1 MTTARG
7 QQVDSSA
14 IFAEILLPDRG
25 SRKIRFHMNAD
36 FWQSKR
42 VLITGHTGF
51 KGGWLSLWLQC
62 LGADVVGYAL
72 DPPTEPNLFDTA
84 RVAERML
91 SIPGDVLD
99 RGALQSV
106 IAEHRPEV
114 VFHLAAQSLVRES
127 YKNPVETFSTNV
139 MGLVHLLECVRTI
152 GGVRAVVCVTSD
164 KCYQNR
170 EWVWGYREDEAVGGY
185 DPYSSSKGCS
195 ELVAAAYRNS
205 FFNEREYSQHEVSV
219 ATARAGNVI
228 GGGDWAKDRLL
239 PDLIRSV
246 IRGHDIV
253 LRNPHAIRPWQ
264 HVLDPLAGYL
274 MLAESLFKHG
284 PRFSEAWNFAP
295 AESHTV
301 TQVVEQLLS
310 LWGSQ
315 VSAKHDQSRQ
325 PHEDPYMILDSTKA
339 RVKLDWKPLLD
350 LRTSLSWIVN
360 WVKRQQ
366 AGADMRRVTESQISA
381 YMNIAQ
387 SSRNADQ
394 VRDGAPAQCN
404 NPELLDWLHET
415 IMVRDLK
422 GRIQYWNRGA
432 DEMYGWKSEEAM
444 GKISH
449 QLLRTKFP
457 KSLAE
462 IERELAKEG
471 HWQGELVHTRRDGGR
486 VVVKSRWVLKR
497 DGRNID
503 GEVVEINQVCA
514 GHEQVLGYH
523 RAAQD

>member
-1 MTTARG
+1 
-7 QQVDSSA
+7 
-14 IFAEILLPDRG
+14 
-25 SRKIRFHMNAD
+25 
-36 FWQSKR
+36 
-42 VLITGHTGF
+42 
-51 KGGWLSLWLQC
+51 
-62 LGADVVGYAL
+62 
-72 DPPTEPNLFDTA
+72 
-84 RVAERML
+84 
-91 SIPGDVLD
+91 
-99 RGALQSV
+99 
-106 IAEHRPEV
+106 V

-139 MGLVHLLECVRTI
+139 MGLVHLLEAVRTTD
-152 GGVRAVVCVTSD
+152 GVRAVVCVTSD

-170 EWVWGYREDEAVGGY
+170 EWVWGYREDEPVGGY

-205 FFNEREYSQHEVSV
+205 FFNEREYSQHEVAV

-246 IRGHDIV
+246 SRGEDII

-301 TQVVEQLLS
+301 TQVVGQLLS

-350 LRTSLSWIVN
+350 LRASLSWIVE
-360 WVKRQQ
+360 WVKRFQ
-366 AGADMRRVTESQISA
+366 AGADMRSVTESQIDK
-381 YMNIAQ
+381 YMEIASDKTIPDQ
-387 SSRNADQ
+387 ASERMPARLNNA
-394 VRDGAPAQCN
+394 
-404 NPELLDWLHET
+404 ELVDLLHET
-415 IMVRDLK
+415 VMIRDMK
-422 GRIQYWNRGA
+422 GKIQYWNRGA
-432 DEMYGWKSEEAM
+432 DEMYGWKSEEVI
-444 GKISH
+444 GNISH
-449 QLLRTKFP
+449 ELLRTKFP
-457 KSLAE
+457 KSLSE
-462 IERELAKEG
+462 IELELAKEG
-471 HWQGELVHTRRDGGR
+471 HWQGELVQTRRDGSR
-486 VVVKSRWVLKR
+486 VAVTSRWVLKQ
-497 DGRNID
+497 DSRNVD
-503 GEVVEINQVCA
+503 GEVIEINQICA
-514 GHEQVLGYH
+514 NP
-523 RAAQD
+523 

>member
-1 MTTARG
+1 
-7 QQVDSSA
+7 
-14 IFAEILLPDRG
+14 
-25 SRKIRFHMNAD
+25 MNMNSG
-36 FWQSKR
+36 FWQSRR

-51 KGGWLSLWLQC
+51 KGSWLSLWLQC

-72 DPPTEPNLFDTA
+72 DPPTEPNLFKTA
-84 RVAERML
+84 KVAEGMS
-91 SIPGDVLD
+91 SIAGDVLD
-99 RGALQSV
+99 RSALKSV
-106 IAEHRPEV
+106 IEKHQPEV

-139 MGLVHLLECVRTI
+139 MGLVHLLEAVRTTD
-152 GGVRAVVCVTSD
+152 GVRAVVCVTSD

-170 EWVWGYREDEAVGGY
+170 EWVWGYREDEPVGGY

-205 FFNEREYSQHEVSV
+205 FFNEREYSQHEVAV

-228 GGGDWAKDRLL
+228 GGGDWAKDRLV

-246 IRGHDIV
+246 SRGEDII

-301 TQVVEQLLS
+301 TQVVGQLLS

-315 VSAKHDQSRQ
+315 VSARHDQSRQ

-350 LRTSLSWIVN
+350 LRASLSWIVE
-360 WVKRQQ
+360 WVKRFQ
-366 AGADMRRVTESQISA
+366 AGADMRSVTESQIDK
-381 YMNIAQ
+381 YMEIASDKTIPDQ
-387 SSRNADQ
+387 ASERMPARLNNA
-394 VRDGAPAQCN
+394 
-404 NPELLDWLHET
+404 ELVDLLHET
-415 IMVRDLK
+415 VMIRDMK
-422 GRIQYWNRGA
+422 GKIQYWNRGA
-432 DEMYGWKSEEAM
+432 DEMYGWKSEEVI
-444 GKISH
+444 GNISH
-449 QLLRTKFP
+449 ELLRTKFP
-457 KSLAE
+457 KSLSE
-462 IERELAKEG
+462 IELELAKEG
-471 HWQGELVHTRRDGGR
+471 HWQGELVQTRRDGSR
-486 VVVKSRWVLKR
+486 VAVTSRWVLKQ
-497 DGRNID
+497 DSRNVD
-503 GEVVEINQVCA
+503 GEVIEINQICA
-514 GHEQVLGYH
+514 NP
-523 RAAQD
+523 

>member
-1 MTTARG
+1 
-7 QQVDSSA
+7 
-14 IFAEILLPDRG
+14 
-25 SRKIRFHMNAD
+25 MNMNSG
-36 FWQSKR
+36 FWQSRR

-51 KGGWLSLWLQC
+51 KGSWLSLWLQC

-72 DPPTEPNLFDTA
+72 DPPTEPNLFKTA
-84 RVAERML
+84 KVAEGMS
-91 SIPGDVLD
+91 SIAGDVLD
-99 RGALQSV
+99 RSALKSV
-106 IAEHRPEV
+106 IEKHQPEV

-139 MGLVHLLECVRTI
+139 MGLVHLLEAVRTTD
-152 GGVRAVVCVTSD
+152 GVRAVVCVTSD

-170 EWVWGYREDEAVGGY
+170 EWVWGYREDEPVGGY

-205 FFNEREYSQHEVSV
+205 FFNEREYSQHEVAV

-239 PDLIRSV
+239 PDLIRSES
-246 IRGHDIV
+246 RGEDII

-301 TQVVEQLLS
+301 TQVVGQLLS

-315 VSAKHDQSRQ
+315 VSARHDQSRQ

-350 LRTSLSWIVN
+350 LRASLSWIVE
-360 WVKRQQ
+360 WVKRFQ
-366 AGADMRRVTESQISA
+366 AGADMRSVTESQIDK
-381 YMNIAQ
+381 YMEIASDKTIPDQ
-387 SSRNADQ
+387 ASERMPARLNNA
-394 VRDGAPAQCN
+394 
-404 NPELLDWLHET
+404 ELVDLLHET
-415 IMVRDLK
+415 VMIRDMK
-422 GRIQYWNRGA
+422 GKIQYWNRGA
-432 DEMYGWKSEEAM
+432 DEMYGWKSEEVI
-444 GKISH
+444 GNISH
-449 QLLRTKFP
+449 ELLRTKFP
-457 KSLAE
+457 KSLSE
-462 IERELAKEG
+462 IELELAKEG
-471 HWQGELVHTRRDGGR
+471 HWQGELVQTRRDGSR
-486 VVVKSRWVLKR
+486 VAVTSRWVLKQ
-497 DGRNID
+497 DSRNVD
-503 GEVVEINQVCA
+503 GEVIEINQICA
-514 GHEQVLGYH
+514 NP
-523 RAAQD
+523 

>member
-1 MTTARG
+1 
-7 QQVDSSA
+7 
-14 IFAEILLPDRG
+14 
-25 SRKIRFHMNAD
+25 MNAD

-51 KGGWLSLWLQC
+51 KGSWLSLWLQS
-62 LGADVVGYAL
+62 LGAHVVGYAL

-91 SIPGDVLD
+91 SIPGDVLNKS
-99 RGALQSV
+99 ALQSV

-114 VFHLAAQSLVRES
+114 IFHLAAQSLVRES

-139 MGLVHLLECVRTI
+139 MGLAHLLEGVRTI

-170 EWVWGYREDEAVGGY
+170 EWVWGYREDEPMGGY

-205 FFNEREYSQHEVSV
+205 FFNEREYSQHGVSV

-228 GGGDWAKDRLL
+228 GGGDWAKDRLV

-246 IRGHDIV
+246 IRGQDIV

-339 RVKLDWKPLLD
+339 RVKLEWKALLD
-350 LRTSLSWIVN
+350 LRASLSWIVE
-360 WVKRQQ
+360 WVKRFQ
-366 AGADMRRVTESQISA
+366 AGADMRSVTESQIKA
-381 YMNIAQ
+381 YMDMVEISRTGDQAQ
-387 SSRNADQ
+387 NYRPAHRNNA
-394 VRDGAPAQCN
+394 
-404 NPELLDWLHET
+404 ELLDLLYET
-415 IMVRDLK
+415 IMIRDRE
-422 GRIQYWNRGA
+422 GRIKYWNRGA
-432 DEMYGWKSEEAM
+432 DEMYGWKSEEAL
-444 GKISH
+444 GSISH
-449 QLLRTKFP
+449 ELLRTKFP
-457 KSLAE
+457 KSLGD
-462 IERELAKEG
+462 IESDLTREG
-471 HWQGELVHTRRDGGR
+471 CWQGELVHTRRDGR
-486 VVVKSRWVLKR
+486 TIVVKSRWVLKQ
-497 DGRNID
+497 DGRSND
-503 GEVVEINQVCA
+503 GEVVEINQIC
-514 GHEQVLGYH
+514 GKPE
-523 RAAQD
+523 

>member
-1 MTTARG
+1 
-7 QQVDSSA
+7 
-14 IFAEILLPDRG
+14 
-25 SRKIRFHMNAD
+25 MNMNSG
-36 FWQSKR
+36 FWQSRR

-51 KGGWLSLWLQC
+51 KGSWLSLWLQC

-72 DPPTEPNLFDTA
+72 DPPTEPNLFKTA
-84 RVAERML
+84 KVAEGMS
-91 SIPGDVLD
+91 SIAGDVLD
-99 RGALQSV
+99 RSALKSV
-106 IAEHRPEV
+106 IEKHQPEV

-139 MGLVHLLECVRTI
+139 MGLVHLLEAVRTTD
-152 GGVRAVVCVTSD
+152 GVRAVVCVTSD

-170 EWVWGYREDEAVGGY
+170 EWVWGYREDEPVGGY

-205 FFNEREYSQHEVSV
+205 FFNEREYSQHEVAV

-246 IRGHDIV
+246 SRGEDII

-301 TQVVEQLLS
+301 TQVVGQLLS

-315 VSAKHDQSRQ
+315 VSARHDQSRQ

-339 RVKLDWKPLLD
+339 RVKLDWKPVLD
-350 LRTSLSWIVN
+350 LRTSLSWIVT
-360 WVKRQQ
+360 WVKRLQ
-366 AGADMRRVTESQISA
+366 AGANMRSVTESQIDK
-381 YMNIAQ
+381 YMEIASDKTIPDQ
-387 SSRNADQ
+387 ASERMPARLNNA
-394 VRDGAPAQCN
+394 
-404 NPELLDWLHET
+404 ELVDLLHET
-415 IMVRDLK
+415 VMIRDMK
-422 GRIQYWNRGA
+422 GKIQYWNRGA
-432 DEMYGWKSEEAM
+432 DEMYGWKSEEVI
-444 GKISH
+444 GNISH
-449 QLLRTKFP
+449 ELLRTKFP
-457 KSLAE
+457 KSLSE
-462 IERELAKEG
+462 IELELAKEG
-471 HWQGELVHTRRDGGR
+471 HWQGELVQTRRDGSR
-486 VVVKSRWVLKR
+486 VAVTSRWVLKQ
-497 DGRNID
+497 DSRNVD
-503 GEVVEINQVCA
+503 GEVIEINQICA
-514 GHEQVLGYH
+514 NP
-523 RAAQD
+523 

>member
-1 MTTARG
+1 
-7 QQVDSSA
+7 
-14 IFAEILLPDRG
+14 
-25 SRKIRFHMNAD
+25 MNMNSG
-36 FWQSKR
+36 FWQSRR

-51 KGGWLSLWLQC
+51 KGSWLSLRLQC

-72 DPPTEPNLFDTA
+72 DPPTEPNLFKTA
-84 RVAERML
+84 KVAEGMS
-91 SIPGDVLD
+91 SIAGDVLD
-99 RGALQSV
+99 RSALKSV
-106 IAEHRPEV
+106 IEKHQPEV

-139 MGLVHLLECVRTI
+139 MGLVHLLEAVRTTD
-152 GGVRAVVCVTSD
+152 GVRAVVCVTSD

-170 EWVWGYREDEAVGGY
+170 EWVWGYREDEPVGGY

-205 FFNEREYSQHEVSV
+205 FFNEREYSQHEVAV

-246 IRGHDIV
+246 SRGEDII

-301 TQVVEQLLS
+301 TQVVGQLLS

-315 VSAKHDQSRQ
+315 VSARHDQSRQ

-350 LRTSLSWIVN
+350 LRASLSWIVE
-360 WVKRQQ
+360 WVKRFQ
-366 AGADMRRVTESQISA
+366 AGADMRSVTESQIDK
-381 YMNIAQ
+381 YMEIASDKTIPDQ
-387 SSRNADQ
+387 ASERMPARLNNA
-394 VRDGAPAQCN
+394 
-404 NPELLDWLHET
+404 ELVDLLHET
-415 IMVRDLK
+415 VMIRDMK
-422 GRIQYWNRGA
+422 GKIQYWNRGA
-432 DEMYGWKSEEAM
+432 DEMYGWKSEEVI
-444 GKISH
+444 GNISH
-449 QLLRTKFP
+449 ELLRTKFP
-457 KSLAE
+457 KSLSE
-462 IERELAKEG
+462 IELELAKEG
-471 HWQGELVHTRRDGGR
+471 HWQGELVQTRRDGSR
-486 VVVKSRWVLKR
+486 VAVTSRWVLKQ
-497 DGRNID
+497 DSRNVD
-503 GEVVEINQVCA
+503 GEVIEINQICA
-514 GHEQVLGYH
+514 NP
-523 RAAQD
+523 

>member
-1 MTTARG
+1 MNMN
-7 QQVDSSA
+7 
-14 IFAEILLPDRG
+14 G
-25 SRKIRFHMNAD
+25 S
-36 FWQSKR
+36 FWQSRR

-51 KGGWLSLWLQC
+51 KGSWLSLWLQS
-62 LGADVVGYAL
+62 LGARVVGYAL
-72 DPPTEPNLFDTA
+72 DSPTEPNLFETA
-84 RVAERML
+84 KVADGM
-91 SIPGDVLD
+91 SSVWGDVLNKSD
-99 RGALQSV
+99 LLGV
-106 IAEHRPEV
+106 IVKHRPEV

-139 MGLVHLLECVRTI
+139 MGLAHLLEGVRTI

-170 EWVWGYREDEAVGGY
+170 EWVWGYREDEPMGGY

-205 FFNEREYSQHEVSV
+205 FFNEREYSQHGVAV

-246 IRGHDIV
+246 ISGQDIV

-301 TQVVEQLLS
+301 SQVVGQLLS

-315 VSAKHDQSRQ
+315 VSARHDQSRQ

-339 RVKLDWKPLLD
+339 RVKLEWKPILEL
-350 LRTSLSWIVN
+350 TASLSWIVE
-360 WVKRQQ
+360 WVKRFQT
-366 AGADMRRVTESQISA
+366 GADMRSVTESQIKA
-381 YMNIAQ
+381 YMDMAQ
-387 SSRNADQ
+387 SSRSGDQ
-394 VRDGAPAQCN
+394 ARDGSPAGYNQA
-404 NPELLDWLHET
+404 ELLDLLHET
-415 IMVRDLK
+415 VMIRDMK

-432 DEMYGWKSEEAM
+432 DEMYGWKSEEAL
-444 GKISH
+444 GSISH
-449 QLLRTKFP
+449 ELLRTKFP
-457 KSLAE
+457 KSLSD
-462 IERELAKEG
+462 IESELVKEG
-471 HWQGELVHTRRDGGR
+471 RWQGELVQAKRNGSAI
-486 VVVKSRWVLKR
+486 VVKSRWVLKR
-497 DGRNID
+497 DSRNND
-503 GEVVEINQVCA
+503 GEIFEINQVC
-514 GHEQVLGYH
+514 
-523 RAAQD
+523 R

>member
-1 MTTARG
+1 
-7 QQVDSSA
+7 
-14 IFAEILLPDRG
+14 
-25 SRKIRFHMNAD
+25 MNAD
-36 FWQSKR
+36 FWQSKT

-51 KGGWLSLWLQC
+51 KGSWLSLWLQC
-62 LGADVVGYAL
+62 LGAHVVGYAL

-99 RGALQSV
+99 RSALQSV

-127 YKNPVETFSTNV
+127 YKNPVGTFSTNV

-152 GGVRAVVCVTSD
+152 SGVRAVVCVTSD

-366 AGADMRRVTESQISA
+366 AGADMRSVTESQIRA

-387 SSRNADQ
+387 SGRNADQ
-394 VRDGAPAQCN
+394 VQDGAPAQCD

-422 GRIQYWNRGA
+422 GRIHYWNRGA
-432 DEMYGWKSEEAM
+432 DEMYGWKSEEAT

-471 HWQGELVHTRRDGGR
+471 RWQGELVHTRRDGGR
-486 VVVKSRWVLKR
+486 VVVKSRWVLKQH
-497 DGRNID
+497 GRNID
-503 GEVVEINQVCA
+503 GEVIEINQVCA
-514 GHEQVLGYH
+514 GHEQVLDYH

>member
-1 MTTARG
+1 
-7 QQVDSSA
+7 
-14 IFAEILLPDRG
+14 
-25 SRKIRFHMNAD
+25 MNAD

-51 KGGWLSLWLQC
+51 KGSWLSLWLQC
-62 LGADVVGYAL
+62 LGAHVVGYAL

-84 RVAERML
+84 KVAERML
-91 SIPGDVLD
+91 SIPGDVLN
-99 RGALQSV
+99 RSALQSV

-139 MGLVHLLECVRTI
+139 MGLVHLLEGVRTI

-170 EWVWGYREDEAVGGY
+170 EWVWGYREDEPVGGY

-246 IRGHDIV
+246 SCGQAIV
-253 LRNPHAIRPWQ
+253 LRNPYAIRPWQ

-310 LWGSQ
+310 IWGSQ

-339 RVKLDWKPLLD
+339 RVKLDWKPLLP
-350 LRTSLSWIVN
+350 LGTSLSWIVN
-360 WVKRQQ
+360 WVKRLQ
-366 AGADMRRVTESQISA
+366 AGADMRSVTESQIRA
-381 YMNIAQ
+381 YMDIAQ
-387 SSRNADQ
+387 SSRSADHA
-394 VRDGAPAQCN
+394 RDQSPAHGN
-404 NPELLDWLHET
+404 NSELLDLLHET
-415 IMVRDLK
+415 IMIRDRE
-422 GRIQYWNRGA
+422 GRIQYWNRAA
-432 DEMYGWKSEEAM
+432 DEMYGWQSEEVI
-444 GKISH
+444 GNISH
-449 QLLRTKFP
+449 EILRTKFP
-457 KSLAE
+457 KSLSE

-471 HWQGELVHTRRDGGR
+471 RWQGELVHTRRNGSR
-486 VVVKSRWVLKR
+486 VVVKSRWVLKHDSR
-497 DGRNID
+497 DTD
-503 GEVVEINQVCA
+503 GQVVEINQICTDQ
-514 GHEQVLGYH
+514 EQNLEY
-523 RAAQD
+523 

>member
-1 MTTARG
+1 MNMN
-7 QQVDSSA
+7 
-14 IFAEILLPDRG
+14 G
-25 SRKIRFHMNAD
+25 S
-36 FWQSKR
+36 FWQSRR

-51 KGGWLSLWLQC
+51 KGSWLSLWLQC
-62 LGADVVGYAL
+62 LGARVVGYAL
-72 DPPTEPNLFDTA
+72 DPPTKPNLFETA
-84 RVAERML
+84 KVAEGMS
-91 SIPGDVLD
+91 SILGDVLD
-99 RGALQSV
+99 KNELHRI
-106 IAEHRPEV
+106 IAKHQPEV

-127 YKNPVETFSTNV
+127 YKSPVETFSTNV
-139 MGLVHLLECVRTI
+139 MGLVHLLEAVRTTD
-152 GGVRAVVCVTSD
+152 GVRAVVCVTSD

-185 DPYSSSKGCS
+185 DPYGSSKGCS

-301 TQVVEQLLS
+301 TQLVEQLLS

-315 VSAKHDQSRQ
+315 VSASHDHSRQ

-339 RVKLDWKPLLD
+339 RVKLEWRSLLD
-350 LRTSLSWIVN
+350 LRASLSWIVT
-360 WVKRQQ
+360 WVRRLQ
-366 AGADMRRVTESQISA
+366 AGADMRSVTESQIRS
-381 YMNIAQ
+381 YMDIAQ
-387 SSRNADQ
+387 TSRSADQ
-394 VRDGAPAQCN
+394 AGDGSPAYGN
-404 NPELLDWLHET
+404 AELLDWLYET
-415 IMVRDLK
+415 IMIRDMK
-422 GRIQYWNRGA
+422 GRIRYWNRGA
-432 DEMYGWKSEEAM
+432 DEMYGWKSEEVV
-444 GKISH
+444 GNISH
-449 QLLRTKFP
+449 ELLRTKFP
-457 KSLAE
+457 KSLSE
-462 IERELAKEG
+462 IEREL
-471 HWQGELVHTRRDGGR
+471 
-486 VVVKSRWVLKR
+486 
-497 DGRNID
+497 
-503 GEVVEINQVCA
+503 
-514 GHEQVLGYH
+514 
-523 RAAQD
+523 

>member
-1 MTTARG
+1 MNIN
-7 QQVDSSA
+7 SS
-14 IFAEILLPDRG
+14 
-25 SRKIRFHMNAD
+25 

-42 VLITGHTGF
+42 VLLTGHTGF
-51 KGGWLSLWLQC
+51 KGSWLSLWLQC

-72 DPPTEPNLFDTA
+72 DPLTEPNLFKTA
-84 RVAERML
+84 KVAEGMS
-91 SIPGDVLD
+91 SIAGDVLNKNS
-99 RGALQSV
+99 LQSV
-106 IAEHRPEV
+106 IAKHHPEV

-139 MGLVHLLECVRTI
+139 MGLVHLLEGVRTV
-152 GGVRAVVCVTSD
+152 GRVPAVVCVTSD

-170 EWVWGYREDEAVGGY
+170 EWVWGYREDEPMGGY

-205 FFNEREYSQHEVSV
+205 FFNEAEYSQHGVAV

-246 IRGHDIV
+246 ISGQDIV

-274 MLAESLFKHG
+274 KLAESLVKYG

-295 AESHTV
+295 PESHTV
-301 TQVVEQLLS
+301 SQVVEQLLW

-339 RVKLDWKPLLD
+339 RVKLEWRPRLDLTASLAWIVEWFQLFQTGANMRSVTEAQIRAYMDIGQNSRTGDQGQDGTPGHRNDAELLD
-350 LRTSLSWIVN
+350 L
-360 WVKRQQ
+360 
-366 AGADMRRVTESQISA
+366 
-381 YMNIAQ
+381 
-387 SSRNADQ
+387 
-394 VRDGAPAQCN
+394 
-404 NPELLDWLHET
+404 LHET
-415 IMVRDLK
+415 VMVRDMK

-432 DEMYGWKSEEAM
+432 DEMYGWKSEEALDS
-444 GKISH
+444 ISH
-449 QLLRTKFP
+449 ELLRTKFP
-457 KSLAE
+457 KPLSDIESDLAN
-462 IERELAKEG
+462 EG
-471 HWQGELVHTRRDGGR
+471 RWQGELVHTRRDGSTI
-486 VVVKSRWVLKR
+486 VVKSRWVLKQ
-497 DGRNID
+497 DGRSND
-503 GEVVEINQVCA
+503 GEVVEINQIC
-514 GHEQVLGYH
+514 GKPE
-523 RAAQD
+523 

>member
-1 MTTARG
+1 
-7 QQVDSSA
+7 
-14 IFAEILLPDRG
+14 
-25 SRKIRFHMNAD
+25 MNMNSG
-36 FWQSKR
+36 FWQSRR

-51 KGGWLSLWLQC
+51 KGSWLSLWLQC

-72 DPPTEPNLFDTA
+72 DPPTEPNLFKTA
-84 RVAERML
+84 KVAEGMS
-91 SIPGDVLD
+91 SIAGDVLD
-99 RGALQSV
+99 RSALKSV
-106 IAEHRPEV
+106 IEKHQPEV

-139 MGLVHLLECVRTI
+139 MGLVHLLEAVRTTD
-152 GGVRAVVCVTSD
+152 GVRAVVCVTSD

-170 EWVWGYREDEAVGGY
+170 EWVWGYREDEPVGGY

-205 FFNEREYSQHEVSV
+205 FFNEREYSQHEVAV

-246 IRGHDIV
+246 SRGEDII

-301 TQVVEQLLS
+301 IQVVGQLLS

-315 VSAKHDQSRQ
+315 VSARHDQSRQ

-350 LRTSLSWIVN
+350 LRASLSWIVE
-360 WVKRQQ
+360 WVKRFQ
-366 AGADMRRVTESQISA
+366 AGADMRSVTESQIDK
-381 YMNIAQ
+381 YMEIASDKTIPDQ
-387 SSRNADQ
+387 ASERMPARLNNA
-394 VRDGAPAQCN
+394 
-404 NPELLDWLHET
+404 ELVDLLHET
-415 IMVRDLK
+415 VMIRDMK
-422 GRIQYWNRGA
+422 GKIQYWNRGA
-432 DEMYGWKSEEAM
+432 DEMYGWKSEEVI
-444 GKISH
+444 GNISH
-449 QLLRTKFP
+449 ELLRTKFP
-457 KSLAE
+457 KSLSE
-462 IERELAKEG
+462 IELELAKEG
-471 HWQGELVHTRRDGGR
+471 HWQGELVQTRRDGSR
-486 VVVKSRWVLKR
+486 VAVTSRWVLKQ
-497 DGRNID
+497 DSRNVD
-503 GEVVEINQVCA
+503 GEVIEINQICA
-514 GHEQVLGYH
+514 NP
-523 RAAQD
+523 